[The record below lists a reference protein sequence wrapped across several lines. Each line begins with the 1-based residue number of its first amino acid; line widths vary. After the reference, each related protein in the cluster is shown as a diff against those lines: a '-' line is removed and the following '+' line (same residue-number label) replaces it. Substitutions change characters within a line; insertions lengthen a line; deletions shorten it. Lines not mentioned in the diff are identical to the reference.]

1 MKTLTT
7 ATPAAPALRLAAAL
21 SIIYF
26 SLFMGA
32 ALRAQLTPV
41 PDRFTDW
48 TGAVDNDF
56 FNPGNWSTG
65 VVPDSP
71 TVAVRLPGDNAI
83 THKNIVAHHDGV
95 GDKTIQFYSIQTGA
109 NKSYTLEFSGND
121 DGLLIINP
129 IGRGLTFD
137 GFIGSTPQVGRSLD
151 ITYPEATGDTSTRLA
166 AYYKFGKNTLL
177 TFDGSYAGLRVAENG
192 LASGIF
198 TMTDNA
204 RMDLSKAGDIP
215 FVYEGIVN
223 NAPGVV
229 TYTPGRQTQIY
240 IGGLLETGPNTSI
253 YVGGRYVHL
262 NGKLTTGQV
271 SIMGGLF
278 YHDQSDQTSA
288 NATCD
293 VYGDITRM
301 TGQVNFE
308 GDGRARFRVNAGAQY
323 LVEGVHNGGIST
335 RNSGATIGG
344 SGIINGAIVVAEGGM
359 LTAGYRESTIGNSP
373 DTPLTINAIATGTA
387 PALELNGSLSL
398 DLVTATVHDRLLVNL
413 SGAMQIRSPATVDLV
428 ATPNARFANLVINMA
443 DTFPRLV
450 PQPVSYEMMTVNIDT
465 VASGTTP
472 FFVGD
477 FRDVDETGA
486 VTRQNVTLPASLSLK
501 TSWDW
506 RDTYEYNHTYQQ
518 DLLKQRVL
526 VVTIEQTPFAE
537 VKDARTGEPLL
548 RGNRLAVA
556 QKVDEVYNQL
566 VNPATA
572 VNPDPQTRAAYIPL
586 FESLNYQPSIIQY
599 TELLD
604 QLTPGAYQPW
614 FPSAVVRANSLVQ
627 SLEDRLYQDAAFK
640 RKKGTVQAFLDGYRQ
655 EASRGK
661 DDLVAYSNYGII
673 GTVVGADY
681 AIREN
686 LVAGGF
692 IGYEKTEFDLDTAGG
707 SCDVDSLTFGLKA
720 RYLLNENLQFN
731 AVAFY
736 GTDDYQSSRSVA
748 MTRLGVWADVDTSG
762 TRLGAAASAAYTF
775 RPAWFEITP
784 VLGLQWL
791 DWEAD
796 AFQERNGGGAS
807 LSVYKQSA
815 TSQQGKAG
823 VRIARSFPLKHGLL
837 RPYLHYSWLH
847 EFKSGTRTLDYDLF
861 SDVLPDPRHRVE
873 VPATNANGWRLDFGV
888 DWNPARDVRVSLR
901 YQSEYRGAANE
912 SVGLRAAVNYTF

>member
-1 MKTLTT
+1 MKLL
-7 ATPAAPALRLAAAL
+7 AKSLPLALVLLSAAA
-21 SIIYF
+21 I
-26 SLFMGA
+26 
-32 ALRAQLTPV
+32 RAQLTPV
-41 PDRFTDW
+41 PDHFTDW
-48 TGAVDNDF
+48 TGAVDNNF

-65 VVPDSP
+65 VVPDGP
-71 TVAVRLPGDNAI
+71 TVAVRLPGDSAI
-83 THKNIVAHHDGV
+83 TNKNIVAHHGGA
-95 GDKTIQFYSIQTGA
+95 GDKTIQLYSIQTGA
-109 NKSYTLEFSGND
+109 NKSYTIEFSGND
-121 DGLLIINP
+121 DGMLIINP
-129 IGRGLTFD
+129 VGRGLTFD
-137 GFIGSTPQVGRSLD
+137 GFIGSTPEVGRSLD
-151 ITYPEATGDTSTRLA
+151 ITYPESTGDASTRLA
-166 AYYKFGKNTLL
+166 AYYKLGKNTLL
-177 TFDGSYAGLRVAENG
+177 TFDGSYAGLRIAENG

-223 NAPGVV
+223 GAPGVV
-229 TYTPGRQTQIY
+229 TYTPNRQAQIY

-253 YVGGRYVHL
+253 YVGGRYVNL

-278 YHDQSDQTSA
+278 YHDQSDQTAA
-288 NATCD
+288 NAICD

-308 GDGRARFRVNAGAQY
+308 GDGRARFRINAGVQY

-344 SGIINGAIVVAEGGM
+344 SGIINGAIQVAEGGM
-359 LTAGYRESTIGNSP
+359 LTVGYRESTIGNSP
-373 DTPLTINAIATGTA
+373 DTPLTINATS
-387 PALELNGSLSL
+387 LELNGSLSL
-398 DLVTATVHDRLLVNL
+398 DLVTETVHDRLLVNL
-413 SGAMQIRSPATVDLV
+413 SGTMQIRSPATVDLV

-465 VASGTTP
+465 VASGTNP

-477 FRDVDETGA
+477 FRDVDENGD

-501 TSWDW
+501 TSWEW
-506 RDTYEYNHTYQQ
+506 QDTYEYSHTYAQ

-526 VVTIEQTPFAE
+526 VVTVEQTPFAE

-556 QKVDEVYNQL
+556 QKVDEVYNKL

-572 VNPDPQTRAAYIPL
+572 ANPDPQARAAYIPL

-614 FPSAVVRANSLVQ
+614 FPSAVVRTNSLVQ
-627 SLEDRLYQDAAFK
+627 SLEDRLYQDASFK

-661 DDLVAYSNYGII
+661 DDLAAYSNYGII

-692 IGYEKTEFDLDTAGG
+692 IGYEETEFDLDTAGG
-707 SCDVDSLTFGLKA
+707 SCDVDSLTFGLNA

-736 GTDDYQSSRSVA
+736 GADDYKSSRTVA
-748 MTRLGVWADVDTSG
+748 MTGLGTWAGADTSG

-784 VLGLQWL
+784 VVGLQWL

-796 AFQERNGGGAS
+796 AFQERDGGNAS
-807 LSVYKQSA
+807 LYVYKQSA
-815 TSQQGKAG
+815 TSQLGKAG

-837 RPYLHYSWLH
+837 RPYFHYSWLH
-847 EFKSGTRTLDYDLF
+847 EFKSDRRTLDYDLF
-861 SDVLPDPRHRVE
+861 SDVLPDPRRRVE
-873 VPATNANGWRLDFGV
+873 APATNANGWRLDFGV